1 MSVFNSDDT
10 DFDAGPVPDQQA
22 DPGEPVAAFTGNDM
36 QSVEEAPSPVTNNL
50 PAKKD
55 AVPVNERASES
66 HNTRAYSINATS
78 MLVGR
83 RAGRKYVVLSVPTTF
98 NGSTNA
104 NGVQVS
110 DTRAY
115 IDANAGYQLNPGDS
129 LEIDS
134 EAPVW
139 VGVLSGNTTGVIQ
152 WCECFDPQGGRS
164 DP

>member
-1 MSVFNSDDT
+1 MSLLDD
-10 DFDAGPVPDQQA
+10 DRDDYLSAPVPDQQA
-22 DPGEPVAAFTGNDM
+22 DPGEPVDAFTGNDM
-36 QSVEEAPSPVTNNL
+36 QSVEEAAPPVANNL

-66 HNTRAYSINATS
+66 HNTRAFSINATS

-98 NGSTNA
+98 NGATNA

-139 VGVLSGNTTGVIQ
+139 VGVLSVAA
-152 WCECFDPQGGRS
+152 
-164 DP
+164 